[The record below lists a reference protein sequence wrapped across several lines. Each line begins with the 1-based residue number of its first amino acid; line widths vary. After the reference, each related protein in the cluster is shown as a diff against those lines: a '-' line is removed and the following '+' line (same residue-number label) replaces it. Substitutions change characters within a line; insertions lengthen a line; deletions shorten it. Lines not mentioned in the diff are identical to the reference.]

1 MPPLGIC
8 RPKHELARLV
18 PGAGPVYECPDE
30 NRTERARTIRQLQ
43 LQTLATGWRPNPG
56 GLMVAQLLEIPV
68 VVTEQYPQGLGP
80 TVPELGAEGLRK
92 FPKTCFSMLVPEVE
106 EELGALPHLRSVLLC
121 GIETQACIMSTALDA
136 LERGLDVHV
145 VADACS
151 SRSQVDRLA
160 ALSRLRQSGAFVTT
174 SEGLILQLVRD
185 AADPRFRQIQKLIKD
200 PAPDSGLLSLFP
212 GQSPGFS

>member
-1 MPPLGIC
+1 MA
-8 RPKHELARLV
+8 LARLGKV
-18 PGAGPVYECPDE
+18 
-30 NRTERARTIRQLQ
+30 
-43 LQTLATGWRPNPG
+43 
-56 GLMVAQLLEIPV
+56 
-68 VVTEQYPQGLGP
+68 
-80 TVPELGAEGLRK
+80 
-92 FPKTCFSMLVPEVE
+92 FPKTSILFLCDMQEKFRPNIAHFPQIVAVAARML
-106 EELGALPHLRSVLLC
+106 
-121 GIETQACIMSTALDA
+121 QSTALDA

-160 ALSRLRQSGAFVTT
+160 ALSRLRQSGAFITT

-185 AADPRFRQIQKLIKD
+185 AADPRFRQIQKFIKD

>member
-1 MPPLGIC
+1 MSPG
-8 RPKHELARLV
+8 V
-18 PGAGPVYECPDE
+18 GAGCAFQVSAE
-30 NRTERARTIRQLQ
+30 NRTEKARTIRQLQ
-43 LQTLATGWRPNPG
+43 LQTLATGWRPNRG

-80 TVPELGAEGLRK
+80 TVPELGAEG
-92 FPKTCFSMLVPEVE
+92 
-106 EELGALPHLRSVLLC
+106 
-121 GIETQACIMSTALDA
+121 STALDA

-160 ALSRLRQSGAFVTT
+160 ALSRLRQSGAFITT

-185 AADPRFRQIQKLIKD
+185 AAHPCFRQIQKLIKD

>member
-1 MPPLGIC
+1 MSAG
-8 RPKHELARLV
+8 V
-18 PGAGPVYECPDE
+18 GAGCTFRVSAE

-43 LQTLATGWRPNPG
+43 LQTLATGRRPNRG

-106 EELGALPHLRSVLLC
+106 QELGALPHLRSVLLC
-121 GIETQACIMSTALDA
+121 GIEAQACIMSTALDA

-160 ALSRLRQSGAFVTT
+160 ALSRLRHSGAFITT

-185 AADPRFRQIQKLIKD
+185 AAHPRFRQIQKLIKD
-200 PAPDSGLLSLFP
+200 PAPDSGLFSLFP
-212 GQSPGFS
+212 GQSSGFS

>member
-1 MPPLGIC
+1 MGPGAFPVQGASAPHLVPSSHLLAAGA
-8 RPKHELARLV
+8 EMALARL
-18 PGAGPVYECPDE
+18 GK
-30 NRTERARTIRQLQ
+30 
-43 LQTLATGWRPNPG
+43 
-56 GLMVAQLLEIPV
+56 V
-68 VVTEQYPQGLGP
+68 V
-80 TVPELGAEGLRK
+80 
-92 FPKTCFSMLVPEVE
+92 PKTSILFLCDMQEKFRPTIAHFPQIVAVAARML
-106 EELGALPHLRSVLLC
+106 
-121 GIETQACIMSTALDA
+121 QSTALDA

-160 ALSRLRQSGAFVTT
+160 ALSRLRQSGAFITT

-185 AADPRFRQIQKLIKD
+185 AAHPRFRQIQKLIKD

>member
-121 GIETQACIMSTALDA
+121 GIETQACIMPSGPAGGPVPPA
-136 LERGLDVHV
+136 AER
-145 VADACS
+145 C
-151 SRSQVDRLA
+151 
-160 ALSRLRQSGAFVTT
+160 LRHHQRG
-174 SEGLILQLVRD
+174 
-185 AADPRFRQIQKLIKD
+185 ADPAAGQRRRRPPLPTD
-200 PAPDSGLLSLFP
+200 PEAH
-212 GQSPGFS
+212 